1 MKHFKKGLLAA
12 AALLVLSAVTASA
25 AAAPYASS
33 STAAHIKHPAD
44 ANAQLK
50 IIAEAEPLWKDEFV
64 ARWDE
69 GQTPQPHLLN
79 YDSTQTRFAV
89 TDLDG
94 NGRLELLFRHVAFP
108 KGRKGTIPYPFLRI
122 PTAAAIAIYEVGAD
136 GRLTRLP
143 VPEDGYGAPDFM
155 GLDASHPI
163 PEDGVLWY
171 PMCTQQMDRDDHGHF
186 HYTTTYRRIAIK
198 DGRVKIHVLAEE
210 SGYYNVYD
218 IDRVEQ
224 VATSAS
230 IYDGNPIHEKMR
242 PEDFWQT
249 AFYQKFHQ
257 NYAPNSVAHWISG
270 SELNVD
276 PRKALLASWQGFVY
290 RSMNGKG

>member
-1 MKHFKKGLLAA
+1 MTFTSLKKGLCAVFSVLALTAAPAA
-12 AALLVLSAVTASA
+12 AMPSPEAQIDTIAGAQEVWKYEFPALCASDEI
-25 AAAPYASS
+25 PFHLRSF
-33 STAAHIKHPAD
+33 TPATT
-44 ANAQLK
+44 L
-50 IIAEAEPLWKDEFV
+50 I
-64 ARWDE
+64 
-69 GQTPQPHLLN
+69 
-79 YDSTQTRFAV
+79 AV

-94 NGRLELLFRHVAFP
+94 NGRLELLFRHVAFS

-122 PTAAAIAIYEVGAD
+122 PTVAAIAIYEVGAD

-163 PEDGVLWY
+163 SEDGVLWY
-171 PMCTQQMDRDDHGHF
+171 PMCTKQIDRDDHGHF
-186 HYTTTYRRIAIK
+186 HYTTTYRCIAIK

-224 VATSAS
+224 VATSAN
-230 IYDGNPIHEKMR
+230 IYDGNPAHEKMR

-249 AFYQKFHQ
+249 AFYQKFHR

-276 PRKALLASWQGFVY
+276 PRKALLTSWQGFVY

>member
-1 MKHFKKGLLAA
+1 MQLFKKGLLAA
-12 AALLVLSAVTASA
+12 TAALVLYSATVSA
-25 AAAPYASS
+25 AADPE
-33 STAAHIKHPAD
+33 
-44 ANAQLK
+44 AQLDT
-50 IIAEAEPLWKDEFV
+50 IADDREVWKYEFPALCAPGEV
-64 ARWDE
+64 PVHRHSFVPR
-69 GQTPQPHLLN
+69 TTLI
-79 YDSTQTRFAV
+79 AV

-94 NGRLELLFRHVAFP
+94 NGRLELLFRHVDYLKWKVGSVPYAFHQ
-108 KGRKGTIPYPFLRI
+108 I
-122 PTAAAIAIYEVGAD
+122 PTAVAMAVYEVGAD

-163 PEDGVLWY
+163 SEDGVLWY
-171 PMCTQQMDRDDHGHF
+171 PMCTKQMDRDDHGHF

-224 VATSAS
+224 VATSAN
-230 IYDGNPIHEKMR
+230 IYDGNPAHEKMR

-249 AFYQKFHQ
+249 AFYQKFHR
-257 NYAPNSVAHWISG
+257 NYAPNSIAHWISG

>member
-1 MKHFKKGLLAA
+1 M
-12 AALLVLSAVTASA
+12 
-25 AAAPYASS
+25 
-33 STAAHIKHPAD
+33 
-44 ANAQLK
+44 
-50 IIAEAEPLWKDEFV
+50 
-64 ARWDE
+64 
-69 GQTPQPHLLN
+69 
-79 YDSTQTRFAV
+79 
-89 TDLDG
+89 
-94 NGRLELLFRHVAFP
+94 
-108 KGRKGTIPYPFLRI
+108 
-122 PTAAAIAIYEVGAD
+122 GAD

-163 PEDGVLWY
+163 SEDGVLWY
-171 PMCTQQMDRDDHGHF
+171 PMCTKQIDRDDHGHF

-198 DGRVKIHVLAEE
+198 DGRVKSHVLAEE

-224 VATSAS
+224 VATSAN
-230 IYDGNPIHEKMR
+230 IYDGNPAHEKMR

-249 AFYQKFHQ
+249 AFYQKFHR